1 MATGNYS
8 NGTTQN
14 LTALASWQSSN
25 TSVATVSSTGLATA
39 VAAGSTQIYAFYQ
52 GQSANVVLTVSS
64 ATLSSLSVT
73 PTTATIASGTTQQF
87 TATGTPSDGS
97 TQNLTNSVTWSSSL
111 QSVATINASGLATG
125 EATGEPHHLSHLQ
138 HFLILCRNRRLERSA
153 PWHRPWR
160 SDHCGHGWIDH
171 DYRCGD
177 GRHGDPQLD
186 HDHSSGAH
194 SADWSHYAADGHRQ
208 LFRWQHCQHKFSGSV
223 DFLNARD
230 RHRKHHWTVT
240 AKASGRTNVTAT
252 MSSVTGTNAVMVTS
266 AVLQSIVVQT
276 PETSFPL
283 GLSVQLT
290 AIGTYSD
297 SSTQN
302 LTSSVTWSSQT
313 PSIGVVNSSG
323 LATGV
328 RTGAFN
334 AAATFDG
341 VTGTLQLNVTGAVL
355 QSIAVTPAN
364 QIIVNLPGNTLQF
377 TATGSYTDGTTQ
389 NITNSVHWSLGGVD
403 VGTISATGSFSA
415 VAIGLGTVTA
425 TSGTIS
431 GTTDIT
437 VVSL

>member
-1 MATGNYS
+1 MPPALRPAKRLANLTTSATYSTSSSSVATVDSNGVLHGIALGVATIAVTVGSTTTTDAVTVDTATLNSITITPAAPTVPIGLTTQLTATGNYS
-8 NGTTQN
+8 DGS
-14 LTALASWQSSN
+14 TANISSQVQW
-25 TSVATVSSTGLATA
+25 TSSTPATATVSTTGL
-39 VAAGSTQIYAFYQ
+39 
-52 GQSANVVLTVSS
+52 
-64 ATLSSLSVT
+64 
-73 PTTATIASGTTQQF
+73 
-87 TATGTPSDGS
+87 
-97 TQNLTNSVTWSSSL
+97 
-111 QSVATINASGLATG
+111 
-125 EATGEPHHLSHLQ
+125 
-138 HFLILCRNRRLERSA
+138 
-153 PWHRPWR
+153 
-160 SDHCGHGWIDH
+160 
-171 DYRCGD
+171 
-177 GRHGDPQLD
+177 
-186 HDHSSGAH
+186 
-194 SADWSHYAADGHRQ
+194 
-208 LFRWQHCQHKFSGSV
+208 
-223 DFLNARD
+223 
-230 RHRKHHWTVT
+230 VT

-341 VTGTLQLNVTGAVL
+341 VTGTLQLNVTGAVF

-403 VGTISATGSFSA
+403 VGTISATGSFSS